1 MKSIQEFSAFKVNGF
16 LALAIIGAIAGIAI
30 WRTEGL
36 LERLH
41 ALTARL
47 DNLNSFLSDPELIA
61 WIVVSLL
68 TVLLP
73 SILGF
78 FTLEPNEAVVL
89 TFFGSYAGS
98 VREAGFWWTNPFA
111 GQRKVSLRIR
121 NFDSNIL
128 KVNEAQGSP
137 IEISAVVVW
146 RVQDSAQS
154 RFAVDNYEQF
164 VATQSETA
172 IRSLALRYPYD
183 AEAATPSLRGAP
195 DEIMQALRE
204 ELQARLTIAGVEV
217 LEARLS
223 HLAYAPEVA
232 QVMLRRQQ
240 AQAIIDARRQ
250 IVEGAVGMVDE
261 ALKRLSEE
269 QIVNLD
275 EERKAAMVNNLL
287 VVLTSDQNIQPV
299 LNTGTPYA

>member
-16 LALAIIGAIAGIAI
+16 LALAIGGAIAGVTI
-30 WRTEGL
+30 WRIRGL
-36 LERLH
+36 LEQLR
-41 ALTARL
+41 ALAGL
-47 DNLNSFLSDPELIA
+47 GNLSGLLSNPELISG
-61 WIVVSLL
+61 IVAFLVIL
-68 TVLLP
+68 VIP
-73 SILGF
+73 SVLGF
-78 FTLEPNEAVVL
+78 FTLEPNEAMVL
-89 TFFGSYAGS
+89 TFFGNYVGT

-111 GQRKVSLRIR
+111 GMRKVSLRIR

-183 AEAATPSLRGAP
+183 AEAETPSLRGVP
-195 DEIMQALRE
+195 DDIMQALRE

-217 LEARLS
+217 VEARLS

-275 EERKAAMVNNLL
+275 EERKAMMVNNLL
-287 VVLTSDQNIQPV
+287 VVLTSDQNIQPM
-299 LNTGTPYA
+299 LNTGIM